1 MSKKKF
7 LIIIF
12 LVLIIIST
20 FIKVNVLEVYIFDN
34 GERKNEIILQFRV
47 KKQDEFIVKW
57 THSVS
62 KQPVLEKYNIN
73 NDLKIET
80 KEMIFDT
87 FSANLPA
94 TPDYNT
100 KWEFNEDS
108 IRVYNFDRTYENL
121 PIVIGEVVANHRL
134 VYNKKKYY
142 LKDIYKPGGFVK
154 VRITEKNIYK
164 YLKGRFFS
172 EFKRESIK

>member
-1 MSKKKF
+1 MAILNNMGKKK
-7 LIIIF
+7 LIII
-12 LVLIIIST
+12 LMVIIIIT
-20 FIKVNVLEVYIFDN
+20 GFIKINILEVYIFDN
-34 GERKNEIILQFRV
+34 AERKNEVILQLRV

-62 KQPVLEKYNIN
+62 KQPVIEKYNIN

-80 KEMIFDT
+80 IEMIFDT

-100 KWEFNEDS
+100 KWEFNKDN
-108 IRVYNFDRTYENL
+108 IRVYNFDRTYKNL

-134 VYNKKKYY
+134 IYKGKKYF
-142 LKDIYKPGGFVK
+142 LKDIYKPGGYVK
-154 VRITEKNIYK
+154 VRIKQKNIYK
-164 YLKGRFFS
+164 YLIGRFF
-172 EFKRESIK
+172 

>member
-1 MSKKKF
+1 MNKKKI

-12 LVLIIIST
+12 LGLIIFT
-20 FIKVNVLEVYIFDN
+20 AFIKINVLEVYIFDE
-34 GERKNEIILQFRV
+34 GEKKNEVILQFQV
-47 KKQDEFIVKW
+47 KTQDEFIVKW

-73 NDLKIET
+73 KDLKIET

-100 KWEFNEDS
+100 KWEFNKDN

-121 PIVIGEVVANHRL
+121 PIVIGEVIANHRL
-134 VYNKKKYY
+134 IYKGKKYF

-164 YLKGRFFS
+164 YLIGRFF
-172 EFKRESIK
+172 